1 MRPVRSNLVCT
12 NMKIILSIGN
22 NNNNNNN
29 KDKINSDKTKTTI
42 KTTSQS
48 EA

>member
-22 NNNNNNN
+22 N

-42 KTTSQS
+42 KAASQS